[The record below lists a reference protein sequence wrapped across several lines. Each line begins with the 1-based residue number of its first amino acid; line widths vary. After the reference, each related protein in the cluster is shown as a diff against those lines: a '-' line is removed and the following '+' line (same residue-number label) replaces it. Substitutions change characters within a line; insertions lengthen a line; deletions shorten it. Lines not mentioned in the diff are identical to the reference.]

1 MSRTA
6 SPEKRAEWRRR
17 MERFG
22 RSCLTV
28 ADFCRSESVSI
39 ATFYYWR
46 QQLQRSPVS
55 QSVTPAKR
63 PSPARHRSAT
73 ELFVPVRLI
82 DAFEDGVLAR
92 DEFDPRLRRARQR
105 VEQCKRQL
113 DELESESREQA
124 ELREALACLDDFVS
138 SVDANL
144 ESADWTLRREILRT
158 LIDHVEIEK
167 EQIRIVYRINFPLFA
182 KTAST
187 AGNGKVLHF
196 CWRGGLTTPGQHPP
210 G

>member
-73 ELFVPVRLI
+73 GLFVPVQLTPRAEGVNEGGTCTEIACSRCSRGIEVMFPNGARLNVPTDDVAALQRSLAAI
-82 DAFEDGVLAR
+82 ATVKLVATGDGS
-92 DEFDPRLRRARQR
+92 
-105 VEQCKRQL
+105 C
-113 DELESESREQA
+113 
-124 ELREALACLDDFVS
+124 
-138 SVDANL
+138 
-144 ESADWTLRREILRT
+144 
-158 LIDHVEIEK
+158 
-167 EQIRIVYRINFPLFA
+167 
-182 KTAST
+182 
-187 AGNGKVLHF
+187 
-196 CWRGGLTTPGQHPP
+196 
-210 G
+210 